1 MHRRQYEPRAHVLP
15 AAPLAREA
23 ALSTGASD
31 DVGGAAQPSARPV
44 LAEPITITLSASC
57 SLSARNADLIAAGGA
72 RLTLGEERW
81 ASIEAAHR
89 RLGRVIDEARTVYG
103 ITTGFGP
110 LANRALA
117 PGQAV
122 GLQHGL
128 VAHLAT
134 GIGPAFG
141 WREARLILLARLLSI
156 AAGYSGASPVLVR
169 LLLTVLDSDLAP
181 SIPTRGTVGASG
193 DLTPLAHMALCL
205 MGRASFIDADGEA
218 VAPAE
223 AFARLRLSPLTLEA
237 RDGLALV
244 NGTSA
249 MTGLS
254 VRNGLRAARL
264 LAWSEALSHGMAEL
278 QRARA
283 EHWDQVFAV
292 VRPHPGQQGV
302 TRRLAALRA
311 DGARLALDPAAAI
324 PGGAHR
330 AVAAETEG
338 PDDEAMQDAYSLRC
352 VPQIL
357 GAAADA
363 FAFHDCVVEREL
375 NAVTDNPI
383 FPEGPTP
390 ALHGGNFMGSHVAI
404 AADLLANATLTV
416 AQLVERQTAR
426 LTDERLNRGLPP
438 FLQRGTP
445 GLNSGLMGAQ
455 VTATALLAEMRTR
468 AVPAAAQSIS
478 TNAANQDVV
487 SMGTIAAR
495 NAALQLD
502 DTARILAILALSVA
516 QGIDVI
522 DARGDAHGL
531 SAASRA
537 IHGLIRTESAP
548 LLEDRPLAGD
558 IVRIASLIEGAP
570 PPAEPY
576 RDC

>member
-1 MHRRQYEPRAHVLP
+1 MSAAVGAEAATHSSVRPGVSEPR
-15 AAPLAREA
+15 
-23 ALSTGASD
+23 
-31 DVGGAAQPSARPV
+31 
-44 LAEPITITLSASC
+44 TITLGATC
-57 SLSARNADLIAAGGA
+57 ALSSRDADRVAAGET
-72 RLTLGEERW
+72 RLVLSEERW
-81 ASIEAAHR
+81 ARIEAAHS

-122 GLQHGL
+122 SLQHGL

-134 GIGPAFG
+134 GIGPDFG
-141 WREARLILLARLLSI
+141 WHEARLILLARLLSI
-156 AAGYSGASPVLVR
+156 AAGYSGASPALVR
-169 LLLTVLDSDLAP
+169 LLLAVLDSDLAP
-181 SIPTRGTVGASG
+181 SVPTRGTVGASG

-205 MGRASFIDADGEA
+205 MGRASFMDADGTP
-218 VAPAE
+218 VAPSE
-223 AFARLRLSPLTLEA
+223 AFARLAMPPLTLAA

-264 LAWSEALSHGMAEL
+264 LAWSETLSHGMAEL
-278 QRARA
+278 QHARA
-283 EHWDQVFAV
+283 EHWDPVFAT
-292 VRPHPGQQGV
+292 VRPHPGQQAV
-302 TRRLAALRA
+302 TQRLAALRA
-311 DGARLALDPAAAI
+311 GGARLVMSPVAAAT
-324 PGGAHR
+324 GTAHR
-330 AVAAETEG
+330 AVDAG
-338 PDDEAMQDAYSLRC
+338 PQRPDDEAMQDAYSLRC

-363 FAFHDCVVEREL
+363 FAFHHAVVEREL

-404 AADLLANATLTV
+404 AADLLANATLTI
-416 AQLVERQTAR
+416 AQLAERQIAR

-502 DTARILAILALSVA
+502 DTARILAILALGVA
-516 QGIDVI
+516 QGID
-522 DARGDAHGL
+522 
-531 SAASRA
+531 
-537 IHGLIRTESAP
+537 
-548 LLEDRPLAGD
+548 
-558 IVRIASLIEGAP
+558 
-570 PPAEPY
+570 
-576 RDC
+576 